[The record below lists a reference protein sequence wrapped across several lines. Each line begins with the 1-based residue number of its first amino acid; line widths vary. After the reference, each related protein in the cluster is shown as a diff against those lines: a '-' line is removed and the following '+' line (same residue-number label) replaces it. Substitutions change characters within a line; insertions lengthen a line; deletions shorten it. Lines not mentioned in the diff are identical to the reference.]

1 MAHVM
6 TRRGNLDNHVTF
18 EHICDSRD
26 DMANISPSEITLGS
40 VCLVLHGTAGLE
52 IYMADSSK
60 EWVSLDV
67 AEDTNTEVID

>member
-18 EHICDSRD
+18 EHVCDSRD
-26 DMANISPSEITLGS
+26 DMVNISPSEITLGS

-67 AEDTNTEVID
+67 AEEQEEQEIL